1 MLTTLRARL
10 QATYTIYPSQFWLMF
25 AGLLVSRI
33 GTSMIWPFLLLYASQ
48 RLDLPMAA
56 VATLLTINAAAGIAS
71 SFLAGPVIDRF
82 GRKWMMVGGL
92 ALHSVTYLMLS
103 QANTLFEFAALM
115 ALSGAVAP
123 LYMVGADAMLADLVA
138 SERRTDAYALM
149 RLSANAGI
157 AIGPAVGGLLISIS
171 YNLAF
176 YMAAIGLATFSLL
189 MLLFARETMPP
200 HDPVEAK
207 PDRFGGYADILRDRP
222 YMSFLVLVTL
232 GILPGV
238 LMWTLMPLYANQN
251 YGVPESLYGLIP
263 TTNALMVVFLQL
275 PVTSFTKRFP
285 PRYAMAMGALL
296 YSLGAGLVVLARGFI
311 GFWISMVVMTMGELA
326 LMPTSTSYAANL
338 APPDRRGRYMS
349 LYNLT
354 WSVAMGIGPVF
365 GGLLNDRLGPWA
377 IWLGGL
383 VVGLFSV
390 VGFLRSKGE
399 QQAAV

>member
-1 MLTTLRARL
+1 MIASLRTRL
-10 QATYTIYPSQFWLMF
+10 QATYISYPSQFWLMF

-33 GTSMIWPFLLLYASQ
+33 GTSMIWPFLMLYASQ
-48 RLDLPMAA
+48 QLELPMAT
-56 VATLLTINAAAGIAS
+56 VASLLTIHAVSGVAS

-82 GRKWMMVGGL
+82 GRKWMMVAGL
-92 ALHSVTYLMLS
+92 ALHSATYLMLS
-103 QANTLFEFAALM
+103 QAQTLPEFAALM

-123 LYMVGADAMLADLVA
+123 LYMVGADAMLADLVPKG
-138 SERRTDAYALM
+138 RRTDAYALM

-157 AIGPAVGGLLISIS
+157 AIGPAIGGVLVSTS

-176 YMAAIGLATFSLL
+176 FMAAAGLATFSLL
-189 MLLFARETMPP
+189 MLLFARETLPQR
-200 HDPVEAK
+200 DEAAPK
-207 PDRFGGYADILRDRP
+207 LERFGGYLDILRDRG

-232 GILPGV
+232 GVLPGV
-238 LMWTLMPLYANQN
+238 MIWTLLPLYANLN

-285 PRYAMAMGALL
+285 PRRVMALGALF
-296 YSLGAGLVVLARGFI
+296 YSLGAGLVVLGRGFI
-311 GFWISMVVMTMGELA
+311 GFWISMVVMTLGELA
-326 LMPTSTSYAANL
+326 LAPTSTSYAANL

-349 LYNLT
+349 MYNLT

-365 GGLLNDRLGPWA
+365 GGLLNDRLGPQA

-383 VVGLFSV
+383 MVGLLSV
-390 VGFLRSKGE
+390 IGFLKGK
-399 QQAAV
+399 QNSPIAG

>member
-1 MLTTLRARL
+1 
-10 QATYTIYPSQFWLMF
+10 MF

-92 ALHSVTYLMLS
+92 ALHSVTYLMIS
-103 QANTLFEFAALM
+103 QADTLFEFAALM

-238 LMWTLMPLYANQN
+238 LMWTLMPLYATQN

-275 PVTSFTKRFP
+275 PVTSFTRRFP
-285 PRYAMAMGALL
+285 SRYVMAMGALL

-354 WSVAMGIGPVF
+354 WSVALGIGPVF

-390 VGFLRSKGE
+390 AGFLRNKE
-399 QQAAV
+399 KQQMVD

>member
-1 MLTTLRARL
+1 
-10 QATYTIYPSQFWLMF
+10 
-25 AGLLVSRI
+25 
-33 GTSMIWPFLLLYASQ
+33 
-48 RLDLPMAA
+48 
-56 VATLLTINAAAGIAS
+56 
-71 SFLAGPVIDRF
+71 
-82 GRKWMMVGGL
+82 VGG
-92 ALHSVTYLMLS
+92 V
-103 QANTLFEFAALM
+103 
-115 ALSGAVAP
+115 
-123 LYMVGADAMLADLVA
+123 
-138 SERRTDAYALM
+138 
-149 RLSANAGI
+149 
-157 AIGPAVGGLLISIS
+157 LISIS

-176 YMAAIGLATFSLL
+176 YIAAAGLASFSLL

-200 HDPVEAK
+200 HDPARPK
-207 PDRFGGYADILRDRP
+207 PDGFGGYLDILRDRP

-275 PVTSFTKRFP
+275 PVTNFTKRYP
-285 PRYAMAMGALL
+285 DRRVMALGALF
-296 YSLGAGLVVLARGFI
+296 YSLGAGLVVLGRGFF
-311 GFWISMVVMTMGELA
+311 GFWISMVVMTLGELA

-390 VGFLRSKGE
+390 AGFLRSKGE
-399 QQAAV
+399 QQAAG

>member
-1 MLTTLRARL
+1 MIPTLRTRL
-10 QATYTIYPSQFWLMF
+10 KATYTTYPSQFWLMF

-48 RLDLPMAA
+48 RLELPMAA
-56 VATLLTINAAAGIAS
+56 VATLLTINAAAGVAS
-71 SFLAGPVIDRF
+71 SFLAGPIIDRF

-103 QANTLFEFAALM
+103 RADTLLEFAGLM

-123 LYMVGADAMLADLVA
+123 LYMVGADAMLADLVPK
-138 SERRTDAYALM
+138 EHRTDAYALM

-157 AIGPAVGGLLISIS
+157 AIGPAVGGVLISIS

-176 YMAAIGLATFSLL
+176 YIAAAGLASFSLL

-200 HDPVEAK
+200 HDPARPK
-207 PDRFGGYADILRDRP
+207 PDGFGGYLEILRDRP

-275 PVTSFTKRFP
+275 PVTNFTKRYP
-285 PRYAMAMGALL
+285 DRRVMAFGALF
-296 YSLGAGLVVLARGFI
+296 YSLGAGLVVLGRGFF
-311 GFWISMVVMTMGELA
+311 GFWISMVVMTLGELA

-390 VGFLRSKGE
+390 AGFLRSKGE
-399 QQAAV
+399 QQAAG

>member
-1 MLTTLRARL
+1 MLTTLRSRL
-10 QATYTIYPSQFWLMF
+10 QATYTTYPYQFWLMF

-48 RLDLPMAA
+48 RLDLPMTA
-56 VATLLTINAAAGIAS
+56 VATLLTINAAAGMAS

-82 GRKWMMVGGL
+82 GRKWMMVSGL

-103 QANTLFEFAALM
+103 QADTLFEFAALM

-123 LYMVGADAMLADLVA
+123 LYMVGADAMLADLVTR
-138 SERRTDAYALM
+138 ERRTDAYALM

-275 PVTSFTKRFP
+275 PVTSFTKRFSS
-285 PRYAMAMGALL
+285 RYVMAMGALL

-354 WSVAMGIGPVF
+354 WPMAMGIGPLF

-390 VGFLRSKGE
+390 AGFLRSREK
-399 QQAAV
+399 QQMVD